1 MVATHIYEGATKENA
16 LESVLRGVVM
26 KEVQPIRDTKKIDA
40 MKSIMKGESNYRD
53 LLLFVLGINTG
64 LRISDILALKWSS
77 FINGGGRL
85 LKSGDQLNVVEIK
98 TKKIKNFMINKS
110 VAEALKLYYDSLG
123 SLNPDD
129 PVFSSRKTADGTLQS
144 ITRIAA
150 WQMLNRY
157 ANMVGLDDGIGTHTL
172 RKTFGYHLYKKGV
185 ALEYIQKMLNHS
197 SPAITLRYIGIT
209 QDQLNDIYV
218 ELNL

>member
-1 MVATHIYEGATKENA
+1 
-16 LESVLRGVVM
+16 M

-123 SLNPDD
+123 SVNPDD
-129 PVFSSRKTADGTLQS
+129 PVFSSRKTDDGSLQP

-172 RKTFGYHLYKKGV
+172 LKNVRLSPVQERCGAGIYTENAKPFF
-185 ALEYIQKMLNHS
+185 ACNN
-197 SPAITLRYIGIT
+197 PAIYWD
-209 QDQLNDIYV
+209 QSEQLNDIYV

>member
-1 MVATHIYEGATKENA
+1 
-16 LESVLRGVVM
+16 M

-77 FINGGGRL
+77 FLNGGGRL
-85 LKSGDQLNVVEIK
+85 LKVGDQLNVVEIK
-98 TKKIKNFMINKS
+98 TKKVKSFVINRS
-110 VAEALKLYYDSLG
+110 VAEALKLYHDSLANV
-123 SLNPDD
+123 NPDD
-129 PVFSSRKTADGTLQS
+129 PVFSSRKTDDGSLQP

-157 ANMVGLDDGIGTHTL
+157 ANMVGLNDGIGTHTL

-209 QDQLNDIYV
+209 QEQLNDIYV

>member
-1 MVATHIYEGATKENA
+1 
-16 LESVLRGVVM
+16 M

-53 LLLFVLGINTG
+53 LLLFTLGINTG

-77 FINGGGRL
+77 FLNSGKL
-85 LKSGDQLNVVEIK
+85 LKAGDQLKVVEIK
-98 TKKIKNFMINKS
+98 TKKAKTFVINKS
-110 VAEALKLYYDSLG
+110 VAEALKLYHYSLDSV
-123 SLNPDD
+123 SPED
-129 PVFSSRKTADGTLQS
+129 PVFSSRKTVDGTLKP

-157 ANMVGLDDGIGTHTL
+157 ADMVGLDEGIGTHTL

-185 ALEYIQKMLNHS
+185 TLEYIQKMLNHS
-197 SPAITLRYIGIT
+197 SPSITLRYIGIT
-209 QDQLNDIYV
+209 QEQLNDIYV

>member
-1 MVATHIYEGATKENA
+1 ME
-16 LESVLRGVVM
+16 
-26 KEVQPIRDTKKIDA
+26 EVQPIRDTKKIDA

-53 LLLFVLGINTG
+53 LLLFTLGINTG

-77 FINGGGRL
+77 FINGGSRL
-85 LKSGDQLNVVEIK
+85 LKAGDQLNVMEIK
-98 TKKIKNFMINKS
+98 TKKVKTFVINKS
-110 VAEALKLYYDSLG
+110 VAEALKLYYDSLD
-123 SLNPDD
+123 SVSPED
-129 PVFSSRKTADGTLQS
+129 PVFLSRKTAKGELKP

-157 ANMVGLDDGIGTHTL
+157 ANMVGLDEGIGTHTL

-185 ALEYIQKMLNHS
+185 ALDYIQKMLNHS

-209 QDQLNDIYV
+209 QEQLNDIYV

>member
-1 MVATHIYEGATKENA
+1 
-16 LESVLRGVVM
+16 M

-197 SPAITLRYIGIT
+197 SPAITLRYIGVT
-209 QDQLNDIYV
+209 QEQLNDIYV

>member
-1 MVATHIYEGATKENA
+1 ME
-16 LESVLRGVVM
+16 
-26 KEVQPIRDTKKIDA
+26 EVQPIRDTKKIDA

-53 LLLFVLGINTG
+53 LLLFTLGINTG
-64 LRISDILALKWSS
+64 LRISDILALKWKN
-77 FINGGGRL
+77 FLNGSKL
-85 LKSGDQLNVVEIK
+85 LKAGEQLDVVEIK
-98 TKKIKNFMINKS
+98 TKKVKTFVINKS
-110 VAEALKLYYDSLG
+110 VAEALKLYYDSLD
-123 SLNPDD
+123 SVSPED
-129 PVFSSRKTADGTLQS
+129 PVFLSRKTAKGELKP

-157 ANMVGLDDGIGTHTL
+157 ANMVGLDEGIGTHTL

-209 QDQLNDIYV
+209 QEQLNDIYV
-218 ELNL
+218 ELNVFGN

>member
-1 MVATHIYEGATKENA
+1 
-16 LESVLRGVVM
+16 M

-64 LRISDILALKWSS
+64 LRISDILALKWRS

-110 VAEALKLYYDSLG
+110 VAEALKLYYEFLDGVS
-123 SLNPDD
+123 PED
-129 PVFSSRKTADGTLQS
+129 PVFSSRKTDDGSLQP

-185 ALEYIQKMLNHS
+185 APEYIQKMLNHS
-197 SPAITLRYIGIT
+197 SPAITLRYIGIS
-209 QDQLNDIYV
+209 QEQLNDIYV

>member
-1 MVATHIYEGATKENA
+1 VLLEVKGSPDLLLVAYS
-16 LESVLRGVVM
+16 SVYSNG

-64 LRISDILALKWSS
+64 LRISDILALKWES
-77 FINGGGRL
+77 FITGGGRL
-85 LKSGDQLNVVEIK
+85 LKTGDQLNVVEIK
-98 TKKIKNFMINKS
+98 TKKVKSFVINRS
-110 VAEALKLYYDSLG
+110 VAEALKLYHDSLANV
-123 SLNPDD
+123 NPDD
-129 PVFSSRKTADGTLQS
+129 PVFSSRKTDDGSLQP

-157 ANMVGLDDGIGTHTL
+157 ANMVGLNDGIGTHTL

-185 ALEYIQKMLNHS
+185 ALECIQKMLNHS

-209 QDQLNDIYV
+209 QEQLNDIYV

>member
-1 MVATHIYEGATKENA
+1 
-16 LESVLRGVVM
+16 M

-40 MKSIMKGESNYRD
+40 LKSIMKGESNYRD

-64 LRISDILALKWSS
+64 LRISDILALKWES
-77 FINGGGRL
+77 FITGGGRL
-85 LKSGDQLNVVEIK
+85 LKTGDQLNVVEIK
-98 TKKIKNFMINKS
+98 TKKIKSFMINRS
-110 VAEALKLYYDSLG
+110 VAEALKLYYDSLANV
-123 SLNPDD
+123 NPDD
-129 PVFSSRKTADGTLQS
+129 PVFSSRKTDDGSLQP

-157 ANMVGLDDGIGTHTL
+157 ANMVGLDEGIGTHTL

-209 QDQLNDIYV
+209 QEQLNDIYV

>member
-1 MVATHIYEGATKENA
+1 
-16 LESVLRGVVM
+16 M

-77 FINGGGRL
+77 FKNGGGRL
-85 LKSGDQLNVVEIK
+85 LKVGDQLNVVEIK
-98 TKKIKNFMINKS
+98 TKKIKSFMINRS
-110 VAEALKLYYDSLG
+110 VAEALKLYHDSLANV
-123 SLNPDD
+123 NPDD
-129 PVFSSRKTADGTLQS
+129 PVFSSRKTDDGSLQP

-209 QDQLNDIYV
+209 QEQLNDIYV

>member
-1 MVATHIYEGATKENA
+1 MLLVAYS
-16 LESVLRGVVM
+16 SVYSNG

-64 LRISDILALKWSS
+64 LRISDILALKWES
-77 FINGGGRL
+77 FITGGGRL
-85 LKSGDQLNVVEIK
+85 LKTGDQLNVVEIK
-98 TKKIKNFMINKS
+98 TKKVKSFVINRS
-110 VAEALKLYYDSLG
+110 VAEALKLYHDSLANV
-123 SLNPDD
+123 NPDD
-129 PVFSSRKTADGTLQS
+129 PVFSSRKTDDGSLQP

-157 ANMVGLDDGIGTHTL
+157 ANMVGLNDGIGTHTL

-209 QDQLNDIYV
+209 QEQLNNIYV

>member
-1 MVATHIYEGATKENA
+1 
-16 LESVLRGVVM
+16 M
-26 KEVQPIRDTKKIDA
+26 KEVQPIRDTKKIDV
-40 MKSIMKGESNYRD
+40 MKAIMRGESNYRD

-98 TKKIKNFMINKS
+98 TKKIKSFMINKS

-123 SLNPDD
+123 SVNPDD
-129 PVFSSRKTADGTLQS
+129 PVFSSRKTADGTLQP

-157 ANMVGLDDGIGTHTL
+157 AHMVGLDDGIGTHTL

-209 QDQLNDIYV
+209 QEQLNDIYV

>member
-1 MVATHIYEGATKENA
+1 
-16 LESVLRGVVM
+16 M

-77 FINGGGRL
+77 FLNGGGRL
-85 LKSGDQLNVVEIK
+85 LKTGDQLNVVEIK
-98 TKKIKNFMINKS
+98 TKKIKSFMINRS
-110 VAEALKLYYDSLG
+110 VAEALKLYHDSLANV
-123 SLNPDD
+123 NPDD
-129 PVFSSRKTADGTLQS
+129 PVFSSRKTDDGSLQP

-209 QDQLNDIYV
+209 QEQLNDIYV

>member
-1 MVATHIYEGATKENA
+1 
-16 LESVLRGVVM
+16 M

-40 MKSIMKGESNYRD
+40 MKSIMRGESNYRD

-64 LRISDILALKWSS
+64 LRISDILSLKWKS

-85 LKSGDQLNVVEIK
+85 LKAGDQLNVVEIK
-98 TKKIKNFMINKS
+98 TKKIKSFMINRS
-110 VAEALKLYYDSLG
+110 VSEALKLYHDSLANV
-123 SLNPDD
+123 NPDD
-129 PVFSSRKTADGTLQS
+129 PVFSSRKTDDGTLQP

-157 ANMVGLDDGIGTHTL
+157 ANMVGLNDGIGTHTL

-209 QDQLNDIYV
+209 QEQLNDIYV

>member
-1 MVATHIYEGATKENA
+1 
-16 LESVLRGVVM
+16 M

-40 MKSIMKGESNYRD
+40 MKAIMKGESNYRD

-64 LRISDILALKWSS
+64 LRISDILALKWGS
-77 FINGGGRL
+77 FITGGRL
-85 LKSGDQLNVVEIK
+85 LKAGDQLNVVEIK
-98 TKKIKNFMINKS
+98 TKKLKTFMINRS

-123 SLNPDD
+123 SPNPDD
-129 PVFSSRKTADGTLQS
+129 PVFSSRKTDDGTLQP

-157 ANMVGLDDGIGTHTL
+157 ANMVGLNDGIGTHTL

-209 QDQLNDIYV
+209 QEQLNNIYV

>member
-1 MVATHIYEGATKENA
+1 
-16 LESVLRGVVM
+16 M

-64 LRISDILALKWSS
+64 LRISDILALKWGS
-77 FINGGGRL
+77 FITGGRL
-85 LKSGDQLNVVEIK
+85 LKTWDQLNVVEIK
-98 TKKIKNFMINKS
+98 TKKVKSFVINRS
-110 VAEALKLYYDSLG
+110 VAEALKLYHDSLV
-123 SLNPDD
+123 SPNPDD
-129 PVFSSRKTADGTLQS
+129 PVFSSRKTDDGTLQP

-157 ANMVGLDDGIGTHTL
+157 ANMVGLNDGIGTHTL

-209 QDQLNDIYV
+209 QEQLNDIYV

>member
-1 MVATHIYEGATKENA
+1 
-16 LESVLRGVVM
+16 M

-64 LRISDILALKWSS
+64 LRISDILALKWKS

-85 LKSGDQLNVVEIK
+85 LKVGDQLNVVEIK
-98 TKKIKNFMINKS
+98 TKKIKSFMINRS
-110 VAEALKLYYDSLG
+110 VAEALKLYHDSLANV
-123 SLNPDD
+123 NPDD
-129 PVFSSRKTADGTLQS
+129 PVFSSRKTDDGSLQP

-157 ANMVGLDDGIGTHTL
+157 ANMVGLNEGIGTHTL

-209 QDQLNDIYV
+209 QEQLNDIYV

>member
-1 MVATHIYEGATKENA
+1 
-16 LESVLRGVVM
+16 M

-123 SLNPDD
+123 SVNPDD
-129 PVFSSRKTADGTLQS
+129 PVFSSRKTADGTLQPIS
-144 ITRIAA
+144 RIAA

-157 ANMVGLDDGIGTHTL
+157 ANMVGLNDGIGTHTL

-209 QDQLNDIYV
+209 QEQLNDIYV

>member
-1 MVATHIYEGATKENA
+1 
-16 LESVLRGVVM
+16 M

-40 MKSIMKGESNYRD
+40 MKAIMKGESNYRD

-64 LRISDILALKWSS
+64 LRISDILALKWES
-77 FINGGGRL
+77 FITGGGRL
-85 LKSGDQLNVVEIK
+85 LKTGDQLNVVEIK
-98 TKKIKNFMINKS
+98 TKKIKSFMINRS
-110 VAEALKLYYDSLG
+110 VAEALKLYHDSLANV
-123 SLNPDD
+123 NPDD
-129 PVFSSRKTADGTLQS
+129 PVFSSRKTDDGSLQP

-157 ANMVGLDDGIGTHTL
+157 ANMVGLDEGIGTHTL

-209 QDQLNDIYV
+209 QEQLNDIYV

>member
-1 MVATHIYEGATKENA
+1 
-16 LESVLRGVVM
+16 M

-64 LRISDILALKWSS
+64 LRISDILALKWGS
-77 FINGGGRL
+77 FINDGGRL
-85 LKSGDQLNVVEIK
+85 LKSGDRLNVVEIK
-98 TKKIKNFMINKS
+98 TKKIKSFMLNRS
-110 VAEALKLYYDSLG
+110 VAEALKLYHDSLV
-123 SLNPDD
+123 SVNPDD
-129 PVFSSRKTADGTLQS
+129 PIFSSRKTDDGTLQP

-157 ANMVGLDDGIGTHTL
+157 ANMVGLNDGIGTHTL

-209 QDQLNDIYV
+209 QEQLNDIYV

>member
-1 MVATHIYEGATKENA
+1 
-16 LESVLRGVVM
+16 M

-77 FINGGGRL
+77 FLNGGGKL
-85 LKSGDQLNVVEIK
+85 LKTGDQLNVVEIK
-98 TKKIKNFMINKS
+98 TKKIKSFMINRS
-110 VAEALKLYYDSLG
+110 VAEALKLYHDSLANV
-123 SLNPDD
+123 NPDD
-129 PVFSSRKTADGTLQS
+129 PVFSSRKTDDGSLQP

-157 ANMVGLDDGIGTHTL
+157 ANMVGLNEGIGTHTL

-209 QDQLNDIYV
+209 QEQLNDIYV

>member
-1 MVATHIYEGATKENA
+1 
-16 LESVLRGVVM
+16 M

-40 MKSIMKGESNYRD
+40 MKAIMKGEYNYRD

-98 TKKIKNFMINKS
+98 TKKIKSFMINKS

-123 SLNPDD
+123 SVNPDD
-129 PVFSSRKTADGTLQS
+129 PVFSSRKTADGTLQPIS
-144 ITRIAA
+144 RIAA

-157 ANMVGLDDGIGTHTL
+157 AHMVGLDDGIGTHTL

-209 QDQLNDIYV
+209 QEQLNDIYV
-218 ELNL
+218 DLNL

>member
-1 MVATHIYEGATKENA
+1 
-16 LESVLRGVVM
+16 M

-40 MKSIMKGESNYRD
+40 MKSIMRGESNYRD
-53 LLLFVLGINTG
+53 LLLFTLGINTG
-64 LRISDILALKWSS
+64 LRISDILALKWGS
-77 FINGGGRL
+77 FLNGGKL
-85 LKSGDQLNVVEIK
+85 LKTKDQLNVVEIK
-98 TKKIKNFMINKS
+98 TKKVKTFVINKS
-110 VAEALKLYYDSLG
+110 VAEALKLYYDSLD
-123 SLNPDD
+123 SVSPED
-129 PVFSSRKTADGTLQS
+129 PVFSSRKPADGTLKP

-157 ANMVGLDDGIGTHTL
+157 ADMVGLDEGIGTHTL

-185 ALEYIQKMLNHS
+185 ALDYIQKMLNHS

-209 QDQLNDIYV
+209 QEQLNDIYV

>member
-1 MVATHIYEGATKENA
+1 ME
-16 LESVLRGVVM
+16 
-26 KEVQPIRDTKKIDA
+26 EVQPIRDTKKIDA

-53 LLLFVLGINTG
+53 LLLFTLGINTG

-77 FINGGGRL
+77 FINGGSRL
-85 LKSGDQLNVVEIK
+85 LKAGDQLNVMEIK
-98 TKKIKNFMINKS
+98 TKKVKTFVINKS
-110 VAEALKLYYDSLG
+110 VAEALKLYYDSLD
-123 SLNPDD
+123 SVSPED
-129 PVFSSRKTADGTLQS
+129 PVFLSRKTAKGELKP

-157 ANMVGLDDGIGTHTL
+157 ANMVGLDEGIGTHTL

-209 QDQLNDIYV
+209 QEQLNDIYV

>member
-1 MVATHIYEGATKENA
+1 
-16 LESVLRGVVM
+16 M

-40 MKSIMKGESNYRD
+40 MKAIMKGESNYRD

-98 TKKIKNFMINKS
+98 TKKIKSFMINKS

-123 SLNPDD
+123 SVNPDD
-129 PVFSSRKTADGTLQS
+129 PVFSSRKTADGTLQPIS
-144 ITRIAA
+144 RIAA

-157 ANMVGLDDGIGTHTL
+157 ANMVGLNDGIGTHTL

-209 QDQLNDIYV
+209 QEQLNDIYV

>member
-1 MVATHIYEGATKENA
+1 
-16 LESVLRGVVM
+16 M

-64 LRISDILALKWSS
+64 LRISDILSLKWKSL
-77 FINGGGRL
+77 IDGGGRL
-85 LKSGDQLNVVEIK
+85 PNTGDQLNVVEIK
-98 TKKIKNFMINKS
+98 TKKVKSFVINRS
-110 VAEALKLYYDSLG
+110 VAEALKLYHDSLANV
-123 SLNPDD
+123 NPDD
-129 PVFSSRKTADGTLQS
+129 PVFSSRKTDDGTLQP

-157 ANMVGLDDGIGTHTL
+157 ANMVGLNDGIGTHTL

-209 QDQLNDIYV
+209 QEQLNDIYV

>member
-1 MVATHIYEGATKENA
+1 
-16 LESVLRGVVM
+16 M

-64 LRISDILALKWSS
+64 LRISDILALKWCS

-110 VAEALKLYYDSLG
+110 VAEALKLYYDSHE
-123 SLNPDD
+123 SVSPED
-129 PVFSSRKTADGTLQS
+129 PVFSSCKTADGTLQP

-150 WQMLNRY
+150 CRC
-157 ANMVGLDDGIGTHTL
+157 
-172 RKTFGYHLYKKGV
+172 
-185 ALEYIQKMLNHS
+185 
-197 SPAITLRYIGIT
+197 
-209 QDQLNDIYV
+209 
-218 ELNL
+218 